1 MGTKRP
7 DEVMRV
13 FQLKVEQ
20 DLLKISGERH
30 RLESKNKKDET
41 RVMEMLADLIEA
53 RARHDQLQKEH
64 NKVLMQQVSKI
75 TDDCHIVKFELLYSF
90 LLIHLGL
97 CY

>member
-1 MGTKRP
+1 MGRKRS
-7 DEVMRV
+7 DEVKRI

-64 NKVLMQQVSKI
+64 NKVLMQQVSKNMLHNM
-75 TDDCHIVKFELLYSF
+75 TDDCHFVN
-90 LLIHLGL
+90 
-97 CY
+97 C

>member
-1 MGTKRP
+1 MGRKRS
-7 DEVMRV
+7 DEKKRI

-64 NKVLMQQVSKI
+64 NKVLMQQVIKNN
-75 TDDCHIVKFELLYSF
+75 CRLPY
-90 LLIHLGL
+90 
-97 CY
+97 C

>member
-1 MGTKRP
+1 MGRKRS
-7 DEVMRV
+7 DEVMRI

-30 RLESKNKKDET
+30 RLEAKNKKDET

-64 NKVLMQQVSKI
+64 NKVLMQQVSKNMLSNM
-75 TDDCHIVKFELLYSF
+75 TDDCNIVN
-90 LLIHLGL
+90 
-97 CY
+97 C

>member
-1 MGTKRP
+1 MGRKRS
-7 DEVMRV
+7 DEKKRI

-64 NKVLMQQVSKI
+64 NKVLMQQVS
-75 TDDCHIVKFELLYSF
+75 
-90 LLIHLGL
+90 
-97 CY
+97 

>member
-1 MGTKRP
+1 
-7 DEVMRV
+7 MRI

-30 RLESKNKKDET
+30 RLEAKNKKDET

-64 NKVLMQQVSKI
+64 NKVLMQQVSKNN
-75 TDDCHIVKFELLYSF
+75 CRLPY
-90 LLIHLGL
+90 
-97 CY
+97 C

>member
-30 RLESKNKKDET
+30 RLEAKNKKDET
-41 RVMEMLADLIEA
+41 RVMEMLADLMEA

-64 NKVLMQQVSKI
+64 NKVLMQQVIKNKRDNM
-75 TDDCHIVKFELLYSF
+75 TDDCHVVN
-90 LLIHLGL
+90 
-97 CY
+97 C

>member
-1 MGTKRP
+1 MFSIWSKFNMGTKRR
-7 DEVMRV
+7 DEVMRI

-30 RLESKNKKDET
+30 RLEAKNKKDET

-64 NKVLMQQVSKI
+64 NKVLMQQVSKNN
-75 TDDCHIVKFELLYSF
+75 
-90 LLIHLGL
+90 
-97 CY
+97 

>member
-1 MGTKRP
+1 MGTKRS
-7 DEVMRV
+7 DEVMRI

-30 RLESKNKKDET
+30 RLEAKNKKDET

-64 NKVLMQQVSKI
+64 NKVLMQQVGRNMRSYM
-75 TDDCHIVKFELLYSF
+75 TDDCHIVN
-90 LLIHLGL
+90 
-97 CY
+97 C